1 MHLCIYEKY
10 PKVFHANGLTR
21 EVDAPEKTG
30 PSHKFTAFAQEL
42 FDNYIGEEEKVEVKA
57 RAKLL
62 LHLEFS
68 RMVSS
73 RLVEIEHQQSIP

>member
-1 MHLCIYEKY
+1 MFTKHVHLCIYEKY

-42 FDNYIGEEEKVEVKA
+42 YDNYIGEEEKVEVKA

-68 RMVSS
+68 RMVSP
-73 RLVEIEHQQSIP
+73 RLVEVER